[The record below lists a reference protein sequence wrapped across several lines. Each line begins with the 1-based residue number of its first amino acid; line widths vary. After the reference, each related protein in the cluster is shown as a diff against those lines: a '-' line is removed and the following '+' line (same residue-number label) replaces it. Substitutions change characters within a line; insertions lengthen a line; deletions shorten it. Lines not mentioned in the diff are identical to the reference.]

1 MLKGDDGGF
10 YMPVVDS
17 QGNLSWAPSNSEML
31 PVESANIR
39 GPIGPT
45 GESGV
50 YVGDTEPT
58 DEEIRVWINPAGK
71 ASEALATKQ
80 YVDGLIETIEL
91 TPGPQGPIGPEGP
104 QGPIGETGPQGPQG
118 EPGIQG
124 PQGPQGK
131 TGEKGAQ
138 GVQGPQGIQGEQG
151 PQGPIGPQG
160 PRGEIGPQ
168 GIQGPIGETGP
179 QGPQGIQGPIGPQGE
194 PGQNY
199 ILTEADKSEI
209 AGMVVVDTSTF
220 ATMAQVEAKGYQTAA
235 DVNALINTALGVI
248 ENGTY

>member
-39 GPIGPT
+39 GPVGPT

-58 DEEIRVWINPAGK
+58 DEEIRVWINPAGE

-104 QGPIGETGPQGPQG
+104 QGPIGETGPQGP
-118 EPGIQG
+118 I
-124 PQGPQGK
+124 
-131 TGEKGAQ
+131 GEKGEQ
-138 GVQGPQGIQGEQG
+138 GVQGPQGPQGIQGE
-151 PQGPIGPQG
+151 
-160 PRGEIGPQ
+160 
-168 GIQGPIGETGP
+168 
-179 QGPQGIQGPIGPQGE
+179 QGPIGPQGE

-220 ATMAQVEAKGYQTAA
+220 ATMAQVEAKGYQTEA

>member
-31 PVESANIR
+31 PVEPANIR
-39 GPIGPT
+39 GPVGPT

-58 DEEIRVWINPAGK
+58 DEEIRVWINPAGE

-104 QGPIGETGPQGPQG
+104 QGPQGETGPQGIQGPIGETGPQGEQGPQG
-118 EPGIQG
+118 EIG

-138 GVQGPQGIQGEQG
+138 GVQ
-151 PQGPIGPQG
+151 
-160 PRGEIGPQ
+160 
-168 GIQGPIGETGP
+168 GP

-220 ATMAQVEAKGYQTAA
+220 ATMAQVEAKGYQTEAE
-235 DVNALINTALGVI
+235 VNALINTALGVI

>member
-31 PVESANIR
+31 PVEPANIR

-58 DEEIRVWINPAGK
+58 DEEIRVWINPAGE
-71 ASEALATKQ
+71 ASQALATKQ

-91 TPGPQGPIGPEGP
+91 TPGPQGPM
-104 QGPIGETGPQGPQG
+104 GPQGPQG
-118 EPGIQG
+118 EIGPQGIQG
-124 PQGPQGK
+124 PIGEQGI
-131 TGEKGAQ
+131 
-138 GVQGPQGIQGEQG
+138 QGPQGIQGEQG

-160 PRGEIGPQ
+160 
-168 GIQGPIGETGP
+168 
-179 QGPQGIQGPIGPQGE
+179 E
-194 PGQNY
+194 PGQDY
-199 ILTEADKSEI
+199 VLTEADKSEI

-220 ATMAQVEAKGYQTAA
+220 ATMAQVEAKGYQTEAE
-235 DVNALINTALGVI
+235 VNALINTALGVI

>member
-1 MLKGDDGGF
+1 MIRLCEKQGSVDLSKKMLKGDDGGF

-39 GPIGPT
+39 GPVGPT

-58 DEEIRVWINPAGK
+58 DEEIRVWINPAGE
-71 ASEALATKQ
+71 ASGALATKQ

-104 QGPIGETGPQGPQG
+104 QGPIGPIGPQG

-124 PQGPQGK
+124 PQGEIGPQGPQGK
-131 TGEKGAQ
+131 TGE
-138 GVQGPQGIQGEQG
+138 
-151 PQGPIGPQG
+151 IGP
-160 PRGEIGPQ
+160 
-168 GIQGPIGETGP
+168 TGP
-179 QGPQGIQGPIGPQGE
+179 QGP
-194 PGQNY
+194 
-199 ILTEADKSEI
+199 
-209 AGMVVVDTSTF
+209 
-220 ATMAQVEAKGYQTAA
+220 
-235 DVNALINTALGVI
+235 
-248 ENGTY
+248 

>member
-39 GPIGPT
+39 GPVGPT

-58 DEEIRVWINPAGK
+58 DEEIRVWINPAGE

-104 QGPIGETGPQGPQG
+104 QGPIGETGPQGIQGPIGETGPQGPQG
-118 EPGIQG
+118 EIG

-138 GVQGPQGIQGEQG
+138 GVQGPQG
-151 PQGPIGPQG
+151 
-160 PRGEIGPQ
+160 
-168 GIQGPIGETGP
+168 
-179 QGPQGIQGPIGPQGE
+179 PQGIQGPIGPQGE
-194 PGQNY
+194 PGQDY

-220 ATMAQVEAKGYQTAA
+220 ATMAQVEAKGYQTEAE
-235 DVNALINTALGVI
+235 VNALINTALGVI

>member
-39 GPIGPT
+39 GPVGPT

-58 DEEIRVWINPAGK
+58 NEEIRVWINPAGE

-91 TPGPQGPIGPEGP
+91 TPGPQGPQGIQGPQGEIGPQGP
-104 QGPIGETGPQGPQG
+104 QGPIGEKG
-118 EPGIQG
+118 E
-124 PQGPQGK
+124 
-131 TGEKGAQ
+131 Q
-138 GVQGPQGIQGEQG
+138 GVQ
-151 PQGPIGPQG
+151 
-160 PRGEIGPQ
+160 
-168 GIQGPIGETGP
+168 GP

-220 ATMAQVEAKGYQTAA
+220 ATMAQVEAKGYQTEA
-235 DVNALINTALGVI
+235 DVNTLINTALGVI

>member
-58 DEEIRVWINPAGK
+58 DEEIRVWINPAGE
-71 ASEALATKQ
+71 ASGALATKQ

-104 QGPIGETGPQGPQG
+104 QGPIGETGPQG
-118 EPGIQG
+118 EPGIQGETG
-124 PQGPQGK
+124 PQGPQGPK
-131 TGEKGAQ
+131 GETGAQ
-138 GVQGPQGIQGEQG
+138 GVQGPQGLQGE
-151 PQGPIGPQG
+151 
-160 PRGEIGPQ
+160 
-168 GIQGPIGETGP
+168 

>member
-39 GPIGPT
+39 GPVGPT

-58 DEEIRVWINPAGK
+58 DEEIRVWINPAGE

-91 TPGPQGPIGPEGP
+91 TPGPQGPM
-104 QGPIGETGPQGPQG
+104 GPQGPQ
-118 EPGIQG
+118 
-124 PQGPQGK
+124 
-131 TGEKGAQ
+131 
-138 GVQGPQGIQGEQG
+138 
-151 PQGPIGPQG
+151 
-160 PRGEIGPQ
+160 GEIGPQ

-179 QGPQGIQGPIGPQGE
+179 QGEQGPQGEIGPQGPQGKTGEKGEQGVQGPQGPQGIQGEQGPQGE

-220 ATMAQVEAKGYQTAA
+220 VTMAQVEAKGYQTEAN
-235 DVNALINTALGVI
+235 VNALINTALGVI

>member
-39 GPIGPT
+39 GPVGPT

-58 DEEIRVWINPAGK
+58 DEEIRVWINPAGE

-91 TPGPQGPIGPEGP
+91 TPGPQGP
-104 QGPIGETGPQGPQG
+104 
-118 EPGIQG
+118 
-124 PQGPQGK
+124 
-131 TGEKGAQ
+131 
-138 GVQGPQGIQGEQG
+138 QGIQGEQ
-151 PQGPIGPQG
+151 
-160 PRGEIGPQ
+160 GPQ

-179 QGPQGIQGPIGPQGE
+179 QGEPGPQGPQGIQGPQGPIGPQGE

-220 ATMAQVEAKGYQTAA
+220 ATMAQVEAKGYQTEAE
-235 DVNALINTALGVI
+235 VNALINTALGVI

>member
-58 DEEIRVWINPAGK
+58 DEEIRVWINPAGE

-104 QGPIGETGPQGPQG
+104 QGPIGETGPTGP
-118 EPGIQG
+118 
-124 PQGPQGK
+124 
-131 TGEKGAQ
+131 
-138 GVQGPQGIQGEQG
+138 QGPQGIQGEQG
-151 PQGPIGPQG
+151 P
-160 PRGEIGPQ
+160 
-168 GIQGPIGETGP
+168 
-179 QGPQGIQGPIGPQGE
+179 QGPIGPQGE

-199 ILTEADKSEI
+199 ILTEADKSES

-220 ATMAQVEAKGYQTAA
+220 ATMAQVEAKGYQTEAN
-235 DVNALINTALGVI
+235 VNALINTALGVI

>member
-39 GPIGPT
+39 GPVGPT

-58 DEEIRVWINPAGK
+58 DEEIRVWINPAGE

-104 QGPIGETGPQGPQG
+104 QGPIGPIGETGPQG
-118 EPGIQG
+118 EPGVQG
-124 PQGPQGK
+124 P
-131 TGEKGAQ
+131 
-138 GVQGPQGIQGEQG
+138 QGPQGIQGEQG
-151 PQGPIGPQG
+151 P
-160 PRGEIGPQ
+160 
-168 GIQGPIGETGP
+168 
-179 QGPQGIQGPIGPQGE
+179 QGPIGPQGE

>member
-39 GPIGPT
+39 GPVGPT

-58 DEEIRVWINPAGK
+58 DEEIRVWINPAGE

-91 TPGPQGPIGPEGP
+91 TPGPQGP
-104 QGPIGETGPQGPQG
+104 QGIQGPQG
-118 EPGIQG
+118 EQG

-138 GVQGPQGIQGEQG
+138 GVQGPQG
-151 PQGPIGPQG
+151 
-160 PRGEIGPQ
+160 PQ
-168 GIQGPIGETGP
+168 GIQGE
-179 QGPQGIQGPIGPQGE
+179 QGPIGPQGE

-220 ATMAQVEAKGYQTAA
+220 ATMAQVEAKGYQTEAN
-235 DVNALINTALGVI
+235 VNALINTALGVI

>member
-39 GPIGPT
+39 GPVGPT

-58 DEEIRVWINPAGK
+58 DEEIRVWINPAGE
-71 ASEALATKQ
+71 ASGALATKQ

-104 QGPIGETGPQGPQG
+104 QGPIGETGPQGPR
-118 EPGIQG
+118 
-124 PQGPQGK
+124 
-131 TGEKGAQ
+131 
-138 GVQGPQGIQGEQG
+138 GVQGEQG

-160 PRGEIGPQ
+160 LRGEIGPQ

-220 ATMAQVEAKGYQTAA
+220 VTMAQVEAKGYQTEAE
-235 DVNALINTALGVI
+235 VNALINTALGVI

>member
-39 GPIGPT
+39 GPVGPT

-58 DEEIRVWINPAGK
+58 NEEIRVWINPAGE

-91 TPGPQGPIGPEGP
+91 TPGPQGPIGPMGP
-104 QGPIGETGPQGPQG
+104 QGEIGPQGIQGPIGETGPQGEPGIQGPQG
-118 EPGIQG
+118 EQG

-138 GVQGPQGIQGEQG
+138 GVQ
-151 PQGPIGPQG
+151 
-160 PRGEIGPQ
+160 
-168 GIQGPIGETGP
+168 GP

-220 ATMAQVEAKGYQTAA
+220 ATMAQVEAKGYQTEAN
-235 DVNALINTALGVI
+235 VNALINTALGVI

>member
-39 GPIGPT
+39 GPVGPT

-58 DEEIRVWINPAGK
+58 DEEIRVWINPAGE
-71 ASEALATKQ
+71 ASGALATKQ

-104 QGPIGETGPQGPQG
+104 QGPIGPIGPQG

-124 PQGPQGK
+124 PQGEIGPQGPQGK
-131 TGEKGAQ
+131 TGEIGPT
-138 GVQGPQGIQGEQG
+138 GPQGPQGIQGEQG
-151 PQGPIGPQG
+151 P
-160 PRGEIGPQ
+160 
-168 GIQGPIGETGP
+168 
-179 QGPQGIQGPIGPQGE
+179 QGPIGPQGE

>member
-58 DEEIRVWINPAGK
+58 NEEIRVWINPAGE

-91 TPGPQGPIGPEGP
+91 TPGPQGPQGIQGPQGEIGPQGP
-104 QGPIGETGPQGPQG
+104 QGPIGEKG
-118 EPGIQG
+118 E
-124 PQGPQGK
+124 
-131 TGEKGAQ
+131 Q
-138 GVQGPQGIQGEQG
+138 GVQ
-151 PQGPIGPQG
+151 
-160 PRGEIGPQ
+160 
-168 GIQGPIGETGP
+168 GP

-220 ATMAQVEAKGYQTAA
+220 ATMAQVEAKGYQTENE
-235 DVNALINTALGVI
+235 VNALINTALGVI

>member
-39 GPIGPT
+39 GPVGPT

-58 DEEIRVWINPAGK
+58 DEEIRVWINPAGE
-71 ASEALATKQ
+71 ASQALATKQ

-104 QGPIGETGPQGPQG
+104 QGPIGETGPQG
-118 EPGIQG
+118 EPGIQGEIG

-131 TGEKGAQ
+131 TGEIGPT
-138 GVQGPQGIQGEQG
+138 GPQGPQGIQGEQG
-151 PQGPIGPQG
+151 P
-160 PRGEIGPQ
+160 
-168 GIQGPIGETGP
+168 
-179 QGPQGIQGPIGPQGE
+179 QGPIGPQGE

-220 ATMAQVEAKGYQTAA
+220 ATMAQVEAKGYQTEAE
-235 DVNALINTALGVI
+235 VNALINTALGVI

>member
-58 DEEIRVWINPAGK
+58 DEEIRVWINPAGE
-71 ASEALATKQ
+71 ASGALATKQ

-104 QGPIGETGPQGPQG
+104 QGPIGETGPQG
-118 EPGIQG
+118 IQ
-124 PQGPQGK
+124 
-131 TGEKGAQ
+131 
-138 GVQGPQGIQGEQG
+138 
-151 PQGPIGPQG
+151 
-160 PRGEIGPQ
+160 
-168 GIQGPIGETGP
+168 
-179 QGPQGIQGPIGPQGE
+179 GPQGE

-220 ATMAQVEAKGYQTAA
+220 ATMAQVEAKGYQTEAE
-235 DVNALINTALGVI
+235 VNALINTALGVI

>member
-39 GPIGPT
+39 GPVGPT

-58 DEEIRVWINPAGK
+58 NEEIRVWINPAGE

-91 TPGPQGPIGPEGP
+91 TPGPQGPIG
-104 QGPIGETGPQGPQG
+104 ETGPQG
-118 EPGIQG
+118 EPGPQGEQG

-138 GVQGPQGIQGEQG
+138 GVQ
-151 PQGPIGPQG
+151 
-160 PRGEIGPQ
+160 
-168 GIQGPIGETGP
+168 GP

-220 ATMAQVEAKGYQTAA
+220 ATMAQVEAKGYQTEAN
-235 DVNALINTALGVI
+235 VNALINTALGVI

>member
-58 DEEIRVWINPAGK
+58 NEEIRVWINPAGE

-91 TPGPQGPIGPEGP
+91 TPGPQGPQGIQGPQGEIGPQGP
-104 QGPIGETGPQGPQG
+104 QGPIGEKG
-118 EPGIQG
+118 E
-124 PQGPQGK
+124 
-131 TGEKGAQ
+131 Q
-138 GVQGPQGIQGEQG
+138 GVQ
-151 PQGPIGPQG
+151 
-160 PRGEIGPQ
+160 
-168 GIQGPIGETGP
+168 GP

-220 ATMAQVEAKGYQTAA
+220 ATMAQVEAKGYQTEAE
-235 DVNALINTALGVI
+235 VNALINTALGVI

>member
-39 GPIGPT
+39 GPVGPT

-58 DEEIRVWINPAGK
+58 DEEIRVWINPAGE

-104 QGPIGETGPQGPQG
+104 QGPIGETGPQGIQGPIGETGPQGPQG
-118 EPGIQG
+118 ETG

-138 GVQGPQGIQGEQG
+138 GVQ
-151 PQGPIGPQG
+151 
-160 PRGEIGPQ
+160 
-168 GIQGPIGETGP
+168 GP

-220 ATMAQVEAKGYQTAA
+220 ATMAQVEAKGYQTEAE
-235 DVNALINTALGVI
+235 VNVLINTALGVI

>member
-39 GPIGPT
+39 GPVGPT

-58 DEEIRVWINPAGK
+58 NEEIRVWINPAGE

-104 QGPIGETGPQGPQG
+104 QGPIGEIGPQGPQG
-118 EPGIQG
+118 PIGETG
-124 PQGPQGK
+124 PTGP
-131 TGEKGAQ
+131 
-138 GVQGPQGIQGEQG
+138 QGPQGIQGEQG
-151 PQGPIGPQG
+151 P
-160 PRGEIGPQ
+160 
-168 GIQGPIGETGP
+168 
-179 QGPQGIQGPIGPQGE
+179 QGPIGPQGE

-220 ATMAQVEAKGYQTAA
+220 ATMAQVEAKGYQTEAE
-235 DVNALINTALGVI
+235 VNALINTALGVI

>member
-39 GPIGPT
+39 GPVGPT

-58 DEEIRVWINPAGK
+58 DEEIRVWINPAGE

-104 QGPIGETGPQGPQG
+104 QGPIGETGPQG
-118 EPGIQG
+118 EPGIQ
-124 PQGPQGK
+124 
-131 TGEKGAQ
+131 
-138 GVQGPQGIQGEQG
+138 
-151 PQGPIGPQG
+151 
-160 PRGEIGPQ
+160 
-168 GIQGPIGETGP
+168 GETGP

-220 ATMAQVEAKGYQTAA
+220 ATMAQVEAKGYQTEAE
-235 DVNALINTALGVI
+235 VNALINTALGVI

>member
-58 DEEIRVWINPAGK
+58 DEEIRVWINPAGE

-91 TPGPQGPIGPEGP
+91 TPGPQGPQGIQGPQGEIGPQGP
-104 QGPIGETGPQGPQG
+104 QGPIGEKG
-118 EPGIQG
+118 E
-124 PQGPQGK
+124 
-131 TGEKGAQ
+131 Q
-138 GVQGPQGIQGEQG
+138 GVQ
-151 PQGPIGPQG
+151 
-160 PRGEIGPQ
+160 
-168 GIQGPIGETGP
+168 GP

-220 ATMAQVEAKGYQTAA
+220 ATMAQVEAKGYQTENE
-235 DVNALINTALGVI
+235 VNALINTALGVI

>member
-39 GPIGPT
+39 GPVGPT

-58 DEEIRVWINPAGK
+58 DEEIRVWINPAGE

-104 QGPIGETGPQGPQG
+104 QGPIGETGPQGEPGIQGPQG
-118 EPGIQG
+118 EQG

-138 GVQGPQGIQGEQG
+138 GVQGPQG
-151 PQGPIGPQG
+151 
-160 PRGEIGPQ
+160 PQ
-168 GIQGPIGETGP
+168 GIQGE

-220 ATMAQVEAKGYQTAA
+220 ATMAQVEAKGYQTEAE
-235 DVNALINTALGVI
+235 VNALINTALGVI

>member
-104 QGPIGETGPQGPQG
+104 QGPIGETGPIGP
-118 EPGIQG
+118 
-124 PQGPQGK
+124 
-131 TGEKGAQ
+131 
-138 GVQGPQGIQGEQG
+138 QGPQGIQGETG
-151 PQGPIGPQG
+151 PQGP
-160 PRGEIGPQ
+160 
-168 GIQGPIGETGP
+168 QGPIGETGP
-179 QGPQGIQGPIGPQGE
+179 QGSQGPIGETGPKGEQGIQGPQGE

-220 ATMAQVEAKGYQTAA
+220 ATMAQVEAKGYQTEEQ
-235 DVNALINTALGVI
+235 VNTLINTALGVI

>member
-31 PVESANIR
+31 PVEPANIR
-39 GPIGPT
+39 GPVGPT

-58 DEEIRVWINPAGK
+58 DEEIRVWINPAGE

-91 TPGPQGPIGPEGP
+91 TPGPQGPIG
-104 QGPIGETGPQGPQG
+104 ET
-118 EPGIQG
+118 
-124 PQGPQGK
+124 
-131 TGEKGAQ
+131 
-138 GVQGPQGIQGEQG
+138 
-151 PQGPIGPQG
+151 
-160 PRGEIGPQ
+160 GPQ

-179 QGPQGIQGPIGPQGE
+179 QGPQGPQGIQGEPGIQGPKGETGPQGPQGPIGETGPQGEPGIQGPQGPIGETGPQGPQGIQGERGPQGPIGPQGE

-220 ATMAQVEAKGYQTAA
+220 ATMAQVEAKGYQTEAN
-235 DVNALINTALGVI
+235 VNALINTALGVI

>member
-39 GPIGPT
+39 GPVGPT

-58 DEEIRVWINPAGK
+58 DEEIRVWINPAGE

-91 TPGPQGPIGPEGP
+91 TPGPQGPTGPEGP
-104 QGPIGETGPQGPQG
+104 QGPIGETGPQGEQ
-118 EPGIQG
+118 GIQG
-124 PQGPQGK
+124 ETGP
-131 TGEKGAQ
+131 
-138 GVQGPQGIQGEQG
+138 QGPQGIQGEQG
-151 PQGPIGPQG
+151 P
-160 PRGEIGPQ
+160 
-168 GIQGPIGETGP
+168 
-179 QGPQGIQGPIGPQGE
+179 QGPIGPQGE

-220 ATMAQVEAKGYQTAA
+220 ATMAQVEAKGYQTEA

>member
-39 GPIGPT
+39 GPVGPT

-50 YVGDTEPT
+50 YVGDTEPI
-58 DEEIRVWINPAGK
+58 DEEIRVWINPAGE
-71 ASEALATKQ
+71 ASGALATKQ

-91 TPGPQGPIGPEGP
+91 TPGPQGPIGPMGP
-104 QGPIGETGPQGPQG
+104 QGPIGETGPQG

-124 PQGPQGK
+124 PQGEQGPQGPQGPIGE
-131 TGEKGAQ
+131 TGPTGP
-138 GVQGPQGIQGEQG
+138 QGPQGIQGE
-151 PQGPIGPQG
+151 
-160 PRGEIGPQ
+160 
-168 GIQGPIGETGP
+168 

-220 ATMAQVEAKGYQTAA
+220 ATMAQVEAKGYQTEAE
-235 DVNALINTALGVI
+235 VNALINTALGVI

>member
-39 GPIGPT
+39 GPVGPT

-58 DEEIRVWINPAGK
+58 DEEIRVWINPAGE

-91 TPGPQGPIGPEGP
+91 TPGPQGPTGPEGP

-118 EPGIQG
+118 IQGPQGETG

-131 TGEKGAQ
+131 TGEIGPT
-138 GVQGPQGIQGEQG
+138 GPQGPQGIQGE
-151 PQGPIGPQG
+151 
-160 PRGEIGPQ
+160 
-168 GIQGPIGETGP
+168 

-199 ILTEADKSEI
+199 ILTEVDKSEI

-220 ATMAQVEAKGYQTAA
+220 ATMAQVEAKGYQTEA

>member
-39 GPIGPT
+39 GPVGPT

-58 DEEIRVWINPAGK
+58 DEEIRVWINPAGE

-104 QGPIGETGPQGPQG
+104 QGPIGETGPQG

-124 PQGPQGK
+124 PQGEIGPQGK

-138 GVQGPQGIQGEQG
+138 GIQGPQGPQGIQGE
-151 PQGPIGPQG
+151 
-160 PRGEIGPQ
+160 
-168 GIQGPIGETGP
+168 

-220 ATMAQVEAKGYQTAA
+220 ATMAQVEAKGYQTEAN
-235 DVNALINTALGVI
+235 VNALINTALGVI

>member
-50 YVGDTEPT
+50 YVGDTEPS
-58 DEEIRVWINPAGK
+58 DEQIRVWINPAGE

-104 QGPIGETGPQGPQG
+104 QGPQ
-118 EPGIQG
+118 
-124 PQGPQGK
+124 
-131 TGEKGAQ
+131 
-138 GVQGPQGIQGEQG
+138 
-151 PQGPIGPQG
+151 
-160 PRGEIGPQ
+160 GEIGPQ

-179 QGPQGIQGPIGPQGE
+179 QGEPGIQGEIGPQGE
-194 PGQNY
+194 PGQDY

-209 AGMVVVDTSTF
+209 ASMVVVDTSTF
-220 ATMAQVEAKGYQTAA
+220 ATMAQVEAKGYQTENE
-235 DVNALINTALGVI
+235 VNALINTALGVI

>member
-39 GPIGPT
+39 GPVGPT

-58 DEEIRVWINPAGK
+58 DEEIRVWINPAGE
-71 ASEALATKQ
+71 ASGALATKQ

-91 TPGPQGPIGPEGP
+91 TPGPQGPIGPMGP
-104 QGPIGETGPQGPQG
+104 QGEIGPQGIQGPIGETGPQG
-118 EPGIQG
+118 EPGIQGETG

-138 GVQGPQGIQGEQG
+138 GEQ
-151 PQGPIGPQG
+151 
-160 PRGEIGPQ
+160 
-168 GIQGPIGETGP
+168 GP

-220 ATMAQVEAKGYQTAA
+220 ATMAQVEAKGYQTEAN
-235 DVNALINTALGVI
+235 VNALINTALGVI

>member
-39 GPIGPT
+39 GPVGPT

-58 DEEIRVWINPAGK
+58 DEEIRVWINPAGE

-80 YVDGLIETIEL
+80 YVDSLIETIEL
-91 TPGPQGPIGPEGP
+91 TPGPQGPIGPMGP

-118 EPGIQG
+118 
-124 PQGPQGK
+124 K

-138 GVQGPQGIQGEQG
+138 
-151 PQGPIGPQG
+151 
-160 PRGEIGPQ
+160 
-168 GIQGPIGETGP
+168 GP

-220 ATMAQVEAKGYQTAA
+220 ATMAQVEAKGYQTEA

>member
-39 GPIGPT
+39 GPVGPT

-58 DEEIRVWINPAGK
+58 DEEIRVWINPAGE
-71 ASEALATKQ
+71 ASQALATKQ

-91 TPGPQGPIGPEGP
+91 TPGPQGPMGP
-104 QGPIGETGPQGPQG
+104 QGP
-118 EPGIQG
+118 
-124 PQGPQGK
+124 
-131 TGEKGAQ
+131 
-138 GVQGPQGIQGEQG
+138 
-151 PQGPIGPQG
+151 
-160 PRGEIGPQ
+160 IGPQ

-179 QGPQGIQGPIGPQGE
+179 QGEQGIQGPQGIQGEQGPIGPQGE

-220 ATMAQVEAKGYQTAA
+220 ATMAQVEAKGYQTEA
-235 DVNALINTALGVI
+235 DVNTLINTALGVI

>member
-39 GPIGPT
+39 GPVGPT

-58 DEEIRVWINPAGK
+58 DEEIRVWINPAGE
-71 ASEALATKQ
+71 ASGALATKQ

-104 QGPIGETGPQGPQG
+104 QGPIGETGPTGP
-118 EPGIQG
+118 
-124 PQGPQGK
+124 
-131 TGEKGAQ
+131 
-138 GVQGPQGIQGEQG
+138 QGPQGIQGEQG
-151 PQGPIGPQG
+151 P
-160 PRGEIGPQ
+160 
-168 GIQGPIGETGP
+168 
-179 QGPQGIQGPIGPQGE
+179 QGPIGPQGE

-220 ATMAQVEAKGYQTAA
+220 ATMAQVEAKGYQTEAE
-235 DVNALINTALGVI
+235 VNALINTALGVI